1 MARQTRQRI
10 LDASLMMFNAQGEP
24 NVTTN
29 HIADELEISPGNLYY
44 HFRNKDDIIEQL
56 FAVYEQ
62 RMDTA
67 LVAPSGRLPGL
78 EDVWLQLHLVFECIW
93 DYRFLYRDLVDILS
107 RNRRLRM
114 RFARILKRADEQ
126 AHTVMRGLVQ
136 AGVMRASADEVDAAS
151 TNILVIA
158 TFWMNYASARGDKD
172 ERASIRDG
180 IVQVMMLIAPFLRDA
195 ERVHL
200 NTLRRSAS
208 ARLTALRA
216 SAMAVFGLRSGALG
230 GGLRF
235 AAGSDQQAERGQ
247 PDMPQVGFDVGRLLG
262 LARGV
267 LADRGHV
274 GPPWGLAMTT
284 HWRLRVEQSH

>member
-10 LDASLMMFNAQGEP
+10 LDASLVMFNAQGEP

-56 FAVYEQ
+56 FGGYEQ
-62 RMDTA
+62 RMDAA
-67 LVAPSGRLPGL
+67 LIAPEGRLPGL

-93 DYRFLYRDLVDILS
+93 DYRFLYRDLVDILT
-107 RNRRLRM
+107 RNRRLRL

-126 AHTVMRGLVQ
+126 AHQVMRGLVQ
-136 AGVMRASADEVDAAS
+136 AGVMRASADEVDAAA

-158 TFWMNYASARGDKD
+158 TFWLNYAAARGDKD
-172 ERASIRDG
+172 ERTSIRDG

-200 NTLRRSAS
+200 NTL
-208 ARLTALRA
+208 TRA
-216 SAMAVFGLRSGALG
+216 YL
-230 GGLRF
+230 
-235 AAGSDQQAERGQ
+235 D
-247 PDMPQVGFDVGRLLG
+247 
-262 LARGV
+262 
-267 LADRGHV
+267 
-274 GPPWGLAMTT
+274 
-284 HWRLRVEQSH
+284 

>member
-10 LDASLMMFNAQGEP
+10 LGASLAMFNLQGEP

-56 FAVYEQ
+56 FARYEE

-67 LVAPSGRLPGL
+67 LVSPDGRLRDL
-78 EDVWLQLHLVFECIW
+78 EDIWLQLHLVFECIW

-180 IVQVMMLIAPFLRDA
+180 IVQVMMLISPFLRDA

-200 NTLRRSAS
+200 NTL
-208 ARLTALRA
+208 TRA
-216 SAMAVFGLRSGALG
+216 YI
-230 GGLRF
+230 
-235 AAGSDQQAERGQ
+235 E
-247 PDMPQVGFDVGRLLG
+247 
-262 LARGV
+262 
-267 LADRGHV
+267 
-274 GPPWGLAMTT
+274 
-284 HWRLRVEQSH
+284 